1 MTSWAT
7 TLGAFLKGDQL
18 RVSDLE
24 EPSTAGYEIL
34 TTQWSKFWIRG
45 STVRYH
51 KLTLT
56 APEGGGIPSR
66 LCLEGQHLI
75 SNSTISPLTQVATCA
90 DAVSTVKLLNEW
102 FEPLNSRSTTALTVE
117 WFVQS
122 ILLDKVIWIIS
133 KDKLGT
139 VRGCICSRP
148 CEAPYPSDNLKTH
161 WGIVDWYCVHP
172 LWRSKGIGSA
182 LLETLDTVTF
192 QMGRKAHVFLKE
204 GVPLPFHIPVYTTFL
219 YCRRAGNPRLD
230 KIPNAS
236 WIYSYMT
243 NEKGTGLPLLRVDL
257 SQTTD
262 SDLDMLLP
270 PCIVFSSTAK
280 EGWKRDTLVSMY
292 AFRWIPGKWLGS
304 TPHSS
309 IL

>member
-1 MTSWAT
+1 MLTDLWLYRSHFVLCVYHVAEKFNFTVKVFDGMFWNPRMTSWAT

-24 EPSTAGYEIL
+24 EPST
-34 TTQWSKFWIRG
+34 
-45 STVRYH
+45 
-51 KLTLT
+51 
-56 APEGGGIPSR
+56 
-66 LCLEGQHLI
+66 
-75 SNSTISPLTQVATCA
+75 ISPLTQLATCA

-122 ILLDKVIWIIS
+122 ILLDKAIWIIS

-148 CEAPYPSDNLKTH
+148 CEAPYASDNLKTH

-192 QMGRKAHVFLKE
+192 QMGRKAHIFLKE
-204 GVPLPFHIPVYTTFL
+204 GAPLPFHIPVYTTFL
-219 YCRRAGNPRLD
+219 YCRRAGNPSLTE
-230 KIPNAS
+230 IPAHN
-236 WIYSYMT
+236 WIHPYMT
-243 NEKGTGLPLLRVDL
+243 NEKGTGLPLLHVDL

-262 SDLDMLLP
+262 SDLDILLP

-304 TPHSS
+304 APHSS